1 MLVCGLKLTGRY
13 DRINAKYR
21 FPKFEN
27 RSDIMGLRFR
37 KTISILPGVRV
48 NLGKSTQSISVGVP
62 GFRKTFNTKGQV
74 TTTVGLPGTGLY
86 YVDTKNPKKEA
97 ARKKKEAEKRV
108 AARPEAVLP
117 KQTVIEPVQAQPKAA
132 PQRVMPQIQRR
143 PLQFSQPAPKQVST
157 ENLHSIH
164 KYADDTIDW
173 NEVLALPTPPDP
185 SYNEDMW
192 SYYHSVAS
200 TVLEGD
206 IDTYLSVIYEV
217 NPLDDLLDFGSG
229 FVFGTDDAS
238 KMEIEFTVNEDAL
251 ADLKNSVRP
260 AQYHEILQDFV
271 CSASIRI
278 ARDIFALL
286 PVETAIVHAEL
297 GDNTIL
303 SVSFDRATMNKIRFG
318 MIDPSDTMARFR
330 CNMDFDLLSGFH
342 CVGRLE

>member
-1 MLVCGLKLTGRY
+1 
-13 DRINAKYR
+13 
-21 FPKFEN
+21 
-27 RSDIMGLRFR
+27 MGLRFR

-97 ARKKKEAEKRV
+97 ARKKKEAEKRI
-108 AARPEAVLP
+108 AAKRENAL
-117 KQTVIEPVQAQPKAA
+117 PVQPVMPQAQSEPQAA
-132 PQRVMPQIQRR
+132 PQRVLPQIQRR
-143 PLQFSQPAPKQVST
+143 PLQFSQPAPVQVSA
-157 ENLHSIH
+157 ENLYSIH

-185 SYNEDMW
+185 SYNEEMW
-192 SYYHSVAS
+192 SYYHSVAPA
-200 TVLEGD
+200 VLEGD

-217 NPLDDLLDFGSG
+217 NPLDDLLDYGTG

-238 KMEIEFTVNEDAL
+238 KMEIEFTINDAAL
-251 ADLKNSVRP
+251 AELKSTVRP

-271 CSASIRI
+271 CSTSIRI

-286 PVETAIVHAEL
+286 PVESAIVHAEL
-297 GDNTIL
+297 AENTIL
-303 SVSFDRATMNKIRFG
+303 SVSFDRATMSKIRFG
-318 MIDPSDTMARFR
+318 MIDPSDTMSRFR

-342 CVGRLE
+342 CVDRLE